1 MWVQVAAGL
10 GRGHAVEVGRE
21 PVTIGSGPGCALV
34 VAAPGVEPLHASLVA
49 LDDGRVELRDVSPT
63 PGATFVDR
71 EPIDGSRVLEGHE
84 EIRLGES
91 AVVRLTPSE
100 PTMSHDVATDPRLAE
115 GLARDDDEPAPRR
128 RLRALSRSAR
138 RATALAALALLVA
151 AGVGVFALTRGGGGG
166 GVTDA
171 RASVTEIVKAAAPGI
186 VRVTSSAGR
195 DKASGSG
202 VIVDAGAGLI
212 VTNFHVVNGGNDFT
226 VTVGGTDRPARL
238 VGGAPCEDLALLAVS
253 RKDGL
258 HALALGSE
266 ADIEQGEPVVAVATR
281 PAATATRR
289 ICRRRAASCPCARRS
304 CGRRTRRRRTSTT
317 SSRPMPR
324 STPATPAG
332 RSSTPTG
339 M

>member
-10 GRGHAVEVGRE
+10 GRGHAVEVRAV
-21 PVTIGSGPGCALV
+21 PVTIGTGPGCALV

-49 LDDGRVELRDVSPT
+49 LEDGRVELRDVSQT
-63 PGATFVDR
+63 AGATFVDG

-151 AGVGVFALTRGGGGG
+151 AGVGVFALTRDGGGGG
-166 GVTDA
+166 DATDA

-186 VRVTSSAGR
+186 VRVTSRAGR

-212 VTNFHVVNGGNDFT
+212 VTNFHVVNGG
-226 VTVGGTDRPARL
+226 
-238 VGGAPCEDLALLAVS
+238 
-253 RKDGL
+253 
-258 HALALGSE
+258 
-266 ADIEQGEPVVAVATR
+266 
-281 PAATATRR
+281 
-289 ICRRRAASCPCARRS
+289 
-304 CGRRTRRRRTSTT
+304 
-317 SSRPMPR
+317 
-324 STPATPAG
+324 
-332 RSSTPTG
+332 
-339 M
+339 